1 MRLID
6 ADSLYRAGLDEYIS
20 EYGGDEHHFDETRF
34 SKLIQSEPTATVE
47 RDIPKAPTGQ
57 QLEEDGYGAWG
68 SLYGDCPN
76 CKGTVYDEQNYCEK
90 CGQRLDWNGD
100 PNGFNDETVQ
110 ALKDTTERKN
120 LSKVYETLDD
130 MYAAMDVSEWHEY
143 IYRERETEDGIDS
156 DRMAE
161 LLRCKDCRRWNTK
174 DGMFKDF
181 DERQWH
187 ECPYL
192 GVPTDEWFFCR
203 DAERKDDER

>member
-6 ADSLYRAGLDEYIS
+6 ADVLLGYVNKYDRGQPIGKALRAMLEKS
-20 EYGGDEHHFDETRF
+20 
-34 SKLIQSEPTATVE
+34 PTVTIE
-47 RDIPKAPTGQ
+47 RDIPKAPTDQ

-68 SLYGDCPN
+68 SLYGNCPN

-100 PNGFNDETVQ
+100 PNGFNEETVQ

-130 MYAAMDVSEWHEY
+130 MYADMGVSEWREY
-143 IYRERETEDGIDS
+143 IYRERETADGVDS
-156 DRMAE
+156 ERMAE
-161 LLRCKDCRRWNTK
+161 LIRCRDCKWWNTA
-174 DGMFKDF
+174 DGMVKGIDG
-181 DERQWH
+181 RQWN
-187 ECPYL
+187 ECPNI

-203 DAERKDDER
+203 DAERREHEVD